1 MQSDSPLTVLKGVG
15 PALAKKLE
23 KLNLSRVDDLLFLL
37 PLRYED
43 RTQIIKIG
51 ALAAGD
57 RCLVTGEVLL
67 AETVF
72 RGRRNLLVRIGD
84 GSGQLTLRFFHFSRQ
99 QQAQFANGIHVSCF
113 GDVRKGSSGFEM
125 IHPEY
130 RVLRDDE
137 GAHMSDSLT
146 PIYPA
151 TEGVQQGRLRN
162 LTNQALLKMASAP
175 PPELLPESLTQK
187 MGMPSLAEAIAY
199 LHRPPPDA
207 DIKQML
213 LGTHACQ
220 QRLAFEELLAHYLS
234 LRNLRELAAT
244 KDAVALIDG
253 SDDVNEFIAD
263 LPFQLTVAQR
273 RVVGDILSDLSEAH
287 PMMRLI
293 QGDVGSGKTV
303 VAAIACVK
311 AIACGV
317 QAVIMAPTSFVAH
330 YLSLRNLREL
340 AATKDA
346 VALIDGS
353 DDVNEFIAD
362 LPFQLTVA
370 QRRVVGDILSD
381 LSEAHPMMRLIQ
393 GDVGSGKTVVAA
405 IACVKAIACGVQA
418 VIMAPTE
425 ILAEQHWRSF
435 ADWFRALQIEPAWLS
450 GSQRVAARR
459 ESLAA
464 IADGS
469 AKLIVGTHAL
479 FQEGVDFKQLGLLVI
494 DEQHR
499 FGVHQRMALRDK
511 GVTSGRHP
519 HQLVMTATPIPRTLA
534 MAAYADLDTSV
545 IDELPPGR
553 QPVSTVAIPETR
565 RSEVIERV
573 RSSCADGHQAYWVC
587 PLIEESEVLDYQAAE
602 ASYQIL
608 TEALPD
614 VRVGLVHGRMRAAE
628 KDRGMKSF
636 KEGLVQLLVA
646 TTVIEVGVDVPN
658 ASLMIIEN
666 AERMGLSQLHQLRG
680 RVGRGAALSHCVL
693 LYKPPLGR
701 IAKQRLSVLR
711 DTNDGFIVAQRDLE
725 LRGPGEMLGTK
736 QTGLPDYRIANLAR
750 DAELMPQVQITAET
764 LRKDNYDKAA
774 AIVRRWL
781 GDAGRYGK
789 V

>member
-1 MQSDSPLTVLKGVG
+1 MLSEALTTLKGIG

-23 KLNLSRVDDLLFLL
+23 KLGLSRVEDLLFLL

-43 RTQIIKIG
+43 RTQLIKIG
-51 ALAAGD
+51 ALVAGK
-57 RCLVTGEVLL
+57 RCLATGEVLL
-67 AETVF
+67 AETAY
-72 RGRRNLLVRIGD
+72 RGRRNLLVRISD

-99 QQAQFANGIHVSCF
+99 QQAQFQAGVHVTCF
-113 GDVRKGSSGFEM
+113 GEVRRGSAGFEM

-130 RVLRDDE
+130 RILRE
-137 GAHMSDSLT
+137 EQGAATSDSLT

-162 LTNQALLKMASAP
+162 LTDQALRAMLEEP
-175 PPELLPESLTQK
+175 PPELLPRSVTDKL
-187 MGMPSLAEAIAY
+187 GMPSLVDAIRY

-207 DIKQML
+207 DVAQIQE
-213 LGTHACQ
+213 GRHPCQ

-234 LRNLRELAAT
+234 LRSLRALAETEGAF
-244 KDAVALIDG
+244 ALQRGQDEV
-253 SDDVNEFIAD
+253 DRFIAD
-263 LPFQLTVAQR
+263 LPFELTAAQS
-273 RVVGDILSDLSEAH
+273 RVVDEILVDLSQPH

-303 VAAIACVK
+303 VAAIACLK

-317 QAVIMAPTSFVAH
+317 QAA
-330 YLSLRNLREL
+330 
-340 AATKDA
+340 
-346 VALIDGS
+346 
-353 DDVNEFIAD
+353 
-362 LPFQLTVA
+362 
-370 QRRVVGDILSD
+370 
-381 LSEAHPMMRLIQ
+381 
-393 GDVGSGKTVVAA
+393 
-405 IACVKAIACGVQA
+405 
-418 VIMAPTE
+418 IMAPTE
-425 ILAEQHWRSF
+425 ILAEQHWRNFS
-435 ADWFRALQIEPAWLS
+435 DWFQPLGIEPAWLS
-450 GSQRVAARR
+450 GSQKAAARR

-464 IADGS
+464 IADGR
-469 AKLIVGTHAL
+469 AQLVVGTHAL
-479 FQEGVDFKQLGLLVI
+479 FQEGVDFDNLALVVI

-511 GVTSGRHP
+511 GVGKAGHP

-553 QPVSTVAIPETR
+553 QPVSTIAVRDTR
-565 RSEVIERV
+565 RGEIVERV
-573 RSSCADGHQAYWVC
+573 RAACRSGQQAYWVC

-602 ASYQIL
+602 ASYRML
-608 TEALPD
+608 VEALPELN
-614 VRVGLVHGRMRAAE
+614 VGLVHGRMRPAE
-628 KDRGMKSF
+628 KERGMQAF
-636 KEGLVQLLVA
+636 KEGLIHVLVA

-680 RVGRGAALSHCVL
+680 RVGRGAAQSHCVL
-693 LYKPPLGR
+693 LYKGPLGR
-701 IAKQRLSVLR
+701 IARERLAVLR
-711 DTNDGFIVAQRDLE
+711 DTNDGFVVAQRDLE
-725 LRGPGEMLGTK
+725 LRGPGELLGTR
-736 QTGLPDYRIANLAR
+736 QTGLPDYRVANIVR
-750 DAELMPQVQITAET
+750 DANLMPQVQMTAEE
-764 LRKDNYDKAA
+764 LRKSAAGRAA

>member
-1 MQSDSPLTVLKGVG
+1 MLSEALTTLKGVG

-23 KLNLSRVDDLLFLL
+23 KLGLSRVDDLLFLL

-43 RTQIIKIG
+43 RTQLVKIG
-51 ALAAGD
+51 ALVAGK
-57 RCLVTGEVLL
+57 RCLTTGEVLL
-67 AETVF
+67 AETAY
-72 RGRRNLLVRIGD
+72 RGRRNLLVRISD

-99 QQAQFANGIHVSCF
+99 QQAQFQAGVHVTCF
-113 GDVRKGSSGFEM
+113 GEVRRGSAGFEM

-130 RVLRDDE
+130 RILRE
-137 GAHMSDSLT
+137 EQGAATSDSLT

-162 LTNQALLKMASAP
+162 LTDQALRAMLGEP
-175 PPELLPESLTQK
+175 PPELLPQSVTENL
-187 MGMPSLAEAIAY
+187 GMPSLVEAIRY

-207 DIKQML
+207 DVAQMQE
-213 LGTHACQ
+213 GRHPCQ

-234 LRNLRELAAT
+234 LRSLRALAAT
-244 KDAVALIDG
+244 ERAVALKSGQDTVD
-253 SDDVNEFIAD
+253 SFVAD
-263 LPFQLTVAQR
+263 LPFELTAAQS
-273 RVVGDILSDLSEAH
+273 RVVDEILLDLSQPH

-303 VAAIACVK
+303 VAAIACLK

-317 QAVIMAPTSFVAH
+317 QAA
-330 YLSLRNLREL
+330 
-340 AATKDA
+340 
-346 VALIDGS
+346 
-353 DDVNEFIAD
+353 
-362 LPFQLTVA
+362 
-370 QRRVVGDILSD
+370 
-381 LSEAHPMMRLIQ
+381 
-393 GDVGSGKTVVAA
+393 
-405 IACVKAIACGVQA
+405 
-418 VIMAPTE
+418 IMAPTE
-425 ILAEQHWRSF
+425 ILAEQHWRNFS
-435 ADWFRALQIEPAWLS
+435 DWFQPLGIEPAWLS
-450 GSQRVAARR
+450 GSQKAAARR

-464 IADGS
+464 IADGR
-469 AKLIVGTHAL
+469 AKLVVGTHAL
-479 FQEGVDFKQLGLLVI
+479 FQEGVAFNNLALVVI

-511 GVTSGRHP
+511 GVGRDGHP

-553 QPVSTVAIPETR
+553 QPVSTIAIRDTR
-565 RSEVIERV
+565 RGEIVERV
-573 RSSCADGHQAYWVC
+573 RAACKSGQQAYWVC

-602 ASYQIL
+602 ASYQML
-608 TEALPD
+608 VEALPELN
-614 VRVGLVHGRMRAAE
+614 VGLVHGRMRPTE
-628 KDRGMKSF
+628 KERGMQAF
-636 KEGLVQLLVA
+636 KEGLIHVLVA

-680 RVGRGAALSHCVL
+680 RVGRGAAQSHCVL
-693 LYKPPLGR
+693 LYKGPLGR
-701 IAKQRLSVLR
+701 IARERLAVLR
-711 DTNDGFIVAQRDLE
+711 DTNDGFVVAQRDLE
-725 LRGPGEMLGTK
+725 LRGPGELLGTR
-736 QTGLPDYRIANLAR
+736 QTGLPDYRVADIVR
-750 DAELMPQVQITAET
+750 DASLMPQVQMTAEE
-764 LRKDNYDKAA
+764 LRTSTASRAA

>member
-1 MQSDSPLTVLKGVG
+1 MESPLTCLKGVG
-15 PALAKKLE
+15 PALAQKLE
-23 KLNLSRVDDLLFLL
+23 KLGLFHVEDLLFLL

-43 RTQIIKIG
+43 RTQLVKIG
-51 ALAAGD
+51 ALVAGS

-67 AETVF
+67 SETVY
-72 RGRRNLLVRIGD
+72 RGRRNLLVRISD

-99 QQAQFANGIHVSCF
+99 QQAQFHVGTSVTCF
-113 GDVRKGSSGFEM
+113 GEVRRGSAGFEM

-130 RVLRDDE
+130 RILRENQDASTNE
-137 GAHMSDSLT
+137 SLT

-162 LTNQALLKMASAP
+162 LTDQALGFMQENP
-175 PPELLPESLTQK
+175 PVELLPASVTNKL
-187 MGMPSLAEAIAY
+187 GMPSLAEAIRY

-207 DIKQML
+207 NVKQML
-213 LGTHACQ
+213 QGRHPCQ

-234 LRNLRELAAT
+234 LRRLRALAETEEAP
-244 KDAVALIDG
+244 ALTNGDSEVG
-253 SDDVNEFIAD
+253 RFISD
-263 LPFQLTVAQR
+263 LPFELTGAQK
-273 RVVGDILSDLSEAH
+273 RVIDEILSDLAEPH

-303 VAAIACVK
+303 VAAIACLK

-317 QAVIMAPTSFVAH
+317 QAA
-330 YLSLRNLREL
+330 
-340 AATKDA
+340 
-346 VALIDGS
+346 
-353 DDVNEFIAD
+353 
-362 LPFQLTVA
+362 
-370 QRRVVGDILSD
+370 
-381 LSEAHPMMRLIQ
+381 
-393 GDVGSGKTVVAA
+393 
-405 IACVKAIACGVQA
+405 
-418 VIMAPTE
+418 IMAPTE
-425 ILAEQHWRSF
+425 ILAEQHWRNFSE
-435 ADWFRALQIEPAWLS
+435 WFRPLGIEPAWLS
-450 GSQRVAARR
+450 GSQRAAARR
-459 ESLAA
+459 ESLQS
-464 IADGS
+464 IADGR
-469 AKLIVGTHAL
+469 AKLVVGTHAL
-479 FQEGVDFKQLGLLVI
+479 FQEGVEFESLGLVII

-511 GVTSGRHP
+511 GVSARGHP

-553 QPVSTVAIPETR
+553 QPVSTIAVPDTR
-565 RSEVIERV
+565 RGEIVERV
-573 RSSCADGHQAYWVC
+573 RSACASGQQAYWVC

-602 ASYQIL
+602 ASYQVL
-608 TEALPD
+608 TESLPD
-614 VRVGLVHGRMRAAE
+614 LRVGLVHGRMRPAE
-628 KDRGMKSF
+628 KERGMRAF
-636 KEGLVQLLVA
+636 KEGLIQLLVA

-680 RVGRGAALSHCVL
+680 RVGRGAAQSHCVL

-701 IAKQRLSVLR
+701 IAKERLAVLR

-725 LRGPGEMLGTK
+725 LRGPGELLGTR
-736 QTGLPDYRIANLAR
+736 QTGLPDYRIANLVR
-750 DAELMPQVQITAET
+750 DADLMPQVQITAEAMRT
-764 LRKDNYDKAA
+764 ASDKNAA

-781 GDAGRYGK
+781 GDTRKYGK